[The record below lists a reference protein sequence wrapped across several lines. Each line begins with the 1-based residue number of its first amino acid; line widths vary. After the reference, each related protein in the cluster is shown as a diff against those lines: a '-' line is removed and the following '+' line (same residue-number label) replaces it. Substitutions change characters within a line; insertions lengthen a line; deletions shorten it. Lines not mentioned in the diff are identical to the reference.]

1 MKDAVKDR
9 SGGPNPREHALGFGT
24 CQFAG
29 PSAQRRV
36 RSCHLPFF
44 PIYPPYVPLPM
55 GLWPMELRSRS
66 ARRRSWEFL
75 GGSWASTRNPSTPQ
89 PHLPINASAPQPCP
103 AEWAVRLNN
112 KYYVVY
118 VRVVVML
125 LCVRCYVWY

>member
-1 MKDAVKDR
+1 MPLASEPVNSLGLR
-9 SGGPNPREHALGFGT
+9 PNGVLDHVIY
-24 CQFAG
+24 
-29 PSAQRRV
+29 PS
-36 RSCHLPFF
+36 SPST
-44 PIYPPYVPLPM
+44 PPYVPLPM
-55 GLWPMELRSRS
+55 GLWPVELRSRS